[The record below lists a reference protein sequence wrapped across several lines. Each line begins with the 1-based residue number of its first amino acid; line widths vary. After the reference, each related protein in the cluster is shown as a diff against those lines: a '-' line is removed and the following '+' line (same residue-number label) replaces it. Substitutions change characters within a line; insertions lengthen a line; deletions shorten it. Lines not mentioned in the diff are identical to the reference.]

1 MIAIKNSFASNIHM
15 LTDKVATAT
24 DPMNIANIF
33 NNSFSSITK
42 ENTKANIKFSNK

>member
-15 LTDKVATAT
+15 LTDKVATVT
-24 DPMNIANIF
+24 DPMNVANIF
-33 NNSFSSITK
+33 NDSFSSIA